1 MIGLPIFFIA
11 IMTGIILGFI
21 FERHQFCTVRIL
33 NNAFSIKA
41 YEGLIGLIVLILL
54 STILFNLALFSGI
67 VTRFNILHTMDLSQ
81 AVICAPTFIPWIN
94 FVGAFL
100 FGVGMVFAGMCVAG
114 MLFRMGEGY
123 LSSFLTF
130 IGMALGFS
138 TISFLNEIRIGLPKL
153 FAGITYELCPPG
165 VMLYDIL
172 GLNPI
177 LIAITFSA
185 FYIVLVIIIKKV
197 F

>member
-1 MIGLPIFFIA
+1 M
-11 IMTGIILGFI
+11 
-21 FERHQFCTVRIL
+21 
-33 NNAFSIKA
+33 KA

-67 VTRFNILHTMDLSQ
+67 VARFNILHIMDLTP
-81 AVICAPTFIPWIN
+81 AAICAPTFIPWMN

-130 IGMALGFS
+130 LGIALGF
-138 TISFLNEIRIGLPKL
+138 TMISFLNEIRIGLPSF
-153 FAGITYELCPPG
+153 FAGITHELCPPG
-165 VMLYDIL
+165 VMFYDIL
-172 GLNPI
+172 GLDPI
-177 LIAITFSA
+177 SIIITFSA
-185 FYIVLVIIIKKV
+185 FYIALIIVIKKMR
-197 F
+197 